1 MLLVSGTA
9 TVTIIVADAN
19 THPPEFQVSSFY
31 FTVPESRAVGD
42 VVGFVSAQ
50 DADLEY
56 NAQRTYSIV
65 GGNPMFYM
73 DSIYQAGTGAIKV
86 KEVRCSGVKVIEV
99 RDSDIRVKMGKPSGM
114 KVIEVRDSD
123 IKVREVARSGIKVI
137 EVRDSALPSR
147 SRR

>member
-1 MLLVSGTA
+1 M
-9 TVTIIVADAN
+9 
-19 THPPEFQVSSFY
+19 
-31 FTVPESRAVGD
+31 
-42 VVGFVSAQ
+42 GFVSAQ

-86 KEVRCSGVKVIEV
+86 KEVRHSGVKV
-99 RDSDIRVKMGKPSGM
+99 RDSAIKVKAGKPSGM
-114 KVIEVRDSD
+114 KVIEVRDSG
-123 IKVREVARSGIKVI
+123 IKVREVTHSGIKVI